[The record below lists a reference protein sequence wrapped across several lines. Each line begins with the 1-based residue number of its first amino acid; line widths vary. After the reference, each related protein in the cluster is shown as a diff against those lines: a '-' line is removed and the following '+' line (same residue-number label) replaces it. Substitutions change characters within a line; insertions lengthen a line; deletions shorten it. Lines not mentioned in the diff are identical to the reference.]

1 MKKTDQLLEEIRE
14 TNLTYLILAQK
25 MIRADRV
32 QALFRLGVR
41 EEVADILENLSI
53 AQILKIAAS
62 NMLMCG
68 FRFSDEMVWNLL
80 TRDSTDSN
88 VEQVHAAILMAGAAA
103 EAA

>member
-25 MIRADRV
+25 MIRSDRV
-32 QALFRLGVR
+32 QALFRLGVS

-68 FRFSDEMVWNLL
+68 FRFGDEMVWNLL

>member
-1 MKKTDQLLEEIRE
+1 LLEEIRE

-32 QALFRLGVR
+32 QALFRLGVS

-80 TRDSTDSN
+80 TRDSADSN
-88 VEQVHAAILMAGAAA
+88 VEHVHAAILMAGAAA

>member
-1 MKKTDQLLEEIRE
+1 MKKTDRLLEEIRE
-14 TNLTYLILAQK
+14 TNLTYLMLAQK

-32 QALFRLGVR
+32 QALFRLGVT

-68 FRFSDEMVWNLL
+68 FRFSDEIVWNLL

>member
-1 MKKTDQLLEEIRE
+1 MKKTEQLLEEIRE

-32 QALFRLGVR
+32 QALFRLGVS
-41 EEVADILENLSI
+41 EAVADILENLSI

-68 FRFSDEMVWNLL
+68 FRFSDEIVWNLL
-80 TRDSTDSN
+80 TRDSADSN

>member
-32 QALFRLGVR
+32 QALFRLGVS

>member
-1 MKKTDQLLEEIRE
+1 MKKTDRLLEEIRE
-14 TNLTYLILAQK
+14 TNLTYLMLAQK

-32 QALFRLGVR
+32 QALFRLGVS

-68 FRFSDEMVWNLL
+68 FRFSDEIVWNLL
-80 TRDSTDSN
+80 MRDSTDSN